1 MLGQDRG
8 SVFAKHGVI
17 HQFISF
23 PVSIAQDK
31 IGYPVDICFLFRKN
45 PFLSYESFVV
55 SLQNHWIP
63 QKTANFILRAYCFGL
78 VHPCIVLLRPLIS
91 LEPCYDFAVS

>member
-31 IGYPVDICFLFRKN
+31 IGYPIDICFLFISSHI
-45 PFLSYESFVV
+45 LVMG
-55 SLQNHWIP
+55 
-63 QKTANFILRAYCFGL
+63 KT
-78 VHPCIVLLRPLIS
+78 
-91 LEPCYDFAVS
+91 